1 MQNMLAA
8 ERHALE
14 PLLKES
20 AESLALDEER
30 LIEMDAFLAQAWV
43 AGALAGHANMTSKV
57 LDDPLELG
65 DFEARVKP
73 LVEESAD
80 TLNLTV
86 SETLRMWDY
95 LSQAMVAG
103 VKSSETELTAMLIEQ
118 KHDIT
123 QEALGWLEERRDEG
137 RGDGGEGESP

>member
-8 ERHALE
+8 ERRAVE

-20 AESLALDEER
+20 ADSLELDDGQ
-30 LIEMDAFLAQAWV
+30 LAEMDAFLTEAWV

-57 LDDPLELG
+57 LDSPLELG
-65 DFEARVKP
+65 DLEARLKP
-73 LVEESAD
+73 LVEESAE

-86 SETLRMWDY
+86 SETLRMWDF

-103 VKSSETELTAMLIEQ
+103 VKSTETELTAMLIEQ
-118 KHDIT
+118 KHDIPA
-123 QEALGWLEERRDEG
+123 EALGWLEERRDQG
-137 RGDGGEGESP
+137 N

>member
-1 MQNMLAA
+1 MFNQENFIQNMLAS
-8 ERHALE
+8 ERRAVE
-14 PLLKES
+14 PLLKAS
-20 AESLALDEER
+20 AESLELDDEQLAE
-30 LIEMDAFLAQAWV
+30 LDAFLTEAWV

-57 LDDPLELG
+57 LDNPLELG
-65 DFEARVKP
+65 DLEARLKP

-80 TLNLTV
+80 ILNLTV

-118 KHDIT
+118 QHDIPK
-123 QEALGWLEERRDEG
+123 EAMTWLEERQDE
-137 RGDGGEGESP
+137 SS

>member
-1 MQNMLAA
+1 MRNMLAA
-8 ERHALE
+8 ERRSLE

-20 AESLALDEER
+20 ASSLALDAGQ
-30 LIEMDAFLAQAWV
+30 LAEMDAFLAQAWV

-57 LDDPLELG
+57 LDNPLELG

-80 TLNLTV
+80 ILNLTI

-103 VKSSETELTAMLIEQ
+103 VKSSETELTAMLIEE
-118 KHDIT
+118 KHDIPE
-123 QEALGWLEERRDEG
+123 EAMRWLEDRRDQG
-137 RGDGGEGESP
+137 RGEGGRDPG

>member
-1 MQNMLAA
+1 MENMLEA
-8 ERHALE
+8 EKRALE

-20 AESLALDEER
+20 TEALGLNEEQI
-30 LIEMDAFLAQAWV
+30 LDMDDFLAQAWI
-43 AGALAGHANMTSKV
+43 AGALAGHANMTAKV
-57 LDDPLELG
+57 LKNPLDLD

-86 SETLRMWDY
+86 SQTLHMWDY

-103 VKSSETELTAMLIEQ
+103 VKSSETELTAMLIEE
-118 KHDIT
+118 KHDIGD
-123 QEALGWLEERRDEG
+123 EALQWLEARRDG
-137 RGDGGEGESP
+137 SDGEQDSG

>member
-8 ERHALE
+8 ERRALE

-20 AESLALDEER
+20 ARSLNLDAEQ
-30 LIEMDAFLAQAWV
+30 LAEMDAFLAHAWV

-57 LDDPLELG
+57 LDNPLELG

-80 TLNLTV
+80 ILNLTI

-118 KHDIT
+118 KHDIPK
-123 QEALGWLEERRDEG
+123 EAMSWLEERRDKGREG
-137 RGDGGEGESP
+137 GQEDA

>member
-1 MQNMLAA
+1 MLAS
-8 ERHALE
+8 ERRAVE

-20 AESLALDEER
+20 AESLDLDDEQLAE
-30 LIEMDAFLAQAWV
+30 LDAFLTEAWV
-43 AGALAGHANMTSKV
+43 AGALAGHANVTSEV
-57 LDDPLELG
+57 LDSPLELG
-65 DFEARVKP
+65 ALEARLKP
-73 LVEESAD
+73 LVEKSAD

-118 KHDIT
+118 QHDIPA
-123 QEALGWLEERRDEG
+123 EAMTWLEERRDEG
-137 RGDGGEGESP
+137 R

>member
-1 MQNMLAA
+1 MENMVAA
-8 ERHALE
+8 ERRALE

-20 AESLALDEER
+20 VKSLELDEEQVV
-30 LIEMDAFLAQAWV
+30 EMDGFLAQAWV
-43 AGALAGHANMTSKV
+43 AGALAGHANMTAKV
-57 LDDPLELG
+57 LDNPLELG

-80 TLNLTV
+80 ILNLTV

-103 VKSSETELTAMLIEQ
+103 VKSSETELTAMLIEE
-118 KHDIT
+118 KHDIPG
-123 QEALGWLEERRDEG
+123 EALGWLEERRDQGREG
-137 RGDGGEGESP
+137 S

>member
-1 MQNMLAA
+1 
-8 ERHALE
+8 
-14 PLLKES
+14 
-20 AESLALDEER
+20 
-30 LIEMDAFLAQAWV
+30 
-43 AGALAGHANMTSKV
+43 MTSQV

-86 SETLRMWDY
+86 SATLRMWDY

-137 RGDGGEGESP
+137 RGEGE

>member
-1 MQNMLAA
+1 MQNMLAS
-8 ERHALE
+8 ERRAIE

-20 AESLALDEER
+20 ADSLRLNEEQ

-57 LDDPLELG
+57 LDTPLELG
-65 DFEARVKP
+65 DLEARVKP

-86 SETLRMWDY
+86 SETMRMWDY

-103 VKSSETELTAMLIEQ
+103 VKSSETELTAMLIEE
-118 KHDIT
+118 KHDIPA
-123 QEALGWLEERRDEG
+123 EAVAWLEQRRDESG
-137 RGDGGEGESP
+137 

>member
-8 ERHALE
+8 ERRALE

-20 AESLALDEER
+20 AESLDLDGEQ
-30 LIEMDAFLAQAWV
+30 LIEMDTFLAQAWV

-65 DFEARVKP
+65 DFEARIKP

-118 KHDIT
+118 KHDIAG
-123 QEALGWLEERRDEG
+123 EALGWLEERRDEG
-137 RGDGGEGESP
+137 RGDGSPEE

>member
-1 MQNMLAA
+1 MFDQEDFMDNMIAA
-8 ERHALE
+8 ERRVIE

-20 AESLALDEER
+20 AESLDLNDEQI
-30 LIEMDAFLAQAWV
+30 LEMDAFLAQAWV

-57 LDDPLELG
+57 LDHPLELD

-86 SETLRMWDY
+86 TETIRMWDY

-118 KHDIT
+118 KHDISG
-123 QEALGWLEERRDEG
+123 EALGWLEERRDEG
-137 RGDGGEGESP
+137 R

>member
-20 AESLALDEER
+20 AESLNLDEEQM
-30 LIEMDAFLAQAWV
+30 IEMDAFLAQAWV

-57 LDDPLELG
+57 LDGPLELG

-118 KHDIT
+118 KHDIA
-123 QEALGWLEERRDEG
+123 QEALGWLEERQKG
-137 RGDGGEGESP
+137 SDGPQ

>member
-1 MQNMLAA
+1 MDNMIAA
-8 ERHALE
+8 ERRVIE

-20 AESLALDEER
+20 AESLDLNDEQI
-30 LIEMDAFLAQAWV
+30 LEMDAFLAQAWV

-57 LDDPLELG
+57 LDHPLELD

-86 SETLRMWDY
+86 TETIRMWDY

-118 KHDIT
+118 NHDISG
-123 QEALGWLEERRDEG
+123 EALGWLEERRDEG
-137 RGDGGEGESP
+137 R

>member
-8 ERHALE
+8 ERRALE

-20 AESLALDEER
+20 AESLGLDEEQ
-30 LIEMDAFLAQAWV
+30 LIEMDAFLAHAWV

-57 LDDPLELG
+57 LDNPLELG

-86 SETLRMWDY
+86 SATLRMWDY

-118 KHDIT
+118 KHDIAG
-123 QEALGWLEERRDEG
+123 EALGWLEERRDEK
-137 RGDGGEGESP
+137 RGDGSSEE

>member
-1 MQNMLAA
+1 MENMLEA
-8 ERHALE
+8 EKRALE

-20 AESLALDEER
+20 TEALGLNEEQALD
-30 LIEMDAFLAQAWV
+30 MHDFLAQAWI
-43 AGALAGHANMTSKV
+43 AGALAGHANMTAKV
-57 LDDPLELG
+57 LNNPLDLD

-86 SETLRMWDY
+86 SQTLHMWDY

-103 VKSSETELTAMLIEQ
+103 VKSSETELMAMLIEER
-118 KHDIT
+118 HDIGD
-123 QEALGWLEERRDEG
+123 EALQWLEARRDG
-137 RGDGGEGESP
+137 SGGE

>member
-8 ERHALE
+8 ERRAVE

-20 AESLALDEER
+20 AGSLELDDGQ
-30 LIEMDAFLAQAWV
+30 LAEMDAFLTEAWV

-57 LDDPLELG
+57 LDSPLELG
-65 DFEARVKP
+65 DLEARLKP
-73 LVEESAD
+73 LVEQSAE

-86 SETLRMWDY
+86 SETLRMWDF

-103 VKSSETELTAMLIEQ
+103 VKSTETELTAMLIEQ
-118 KHDIT
+118 KHDIPA
-123 QEALGWLEERRDEG
+123 EALGWLEERRDQ
-137 RGDGGEGESP
+137 DG

>member
-1 MQNMLAA
+1 MQNMLAS
-8 ERHALE
+8 ERRAIE

-20 AESLALDEER
+20 GESLRLDEDQ

-57 LDDPLELG
+57 LDTPLELG
-65 DFEARVKP
+65 DLEARVKP

-86 SETLRMWDY
+86 SETMRMWDY

-103 VKSSETELTAMLIEQ
+103 VKSTETELTAMLIEE
-118 KHDIT
+118 KHDIPA
-123 QEALGWLEERRDEG
+123 EAVAWLEQRRDESG
-137 RGDGGEGESP
+137 

>member
-8 ERHALE
+8 ERRAVE

-20 AESLALDEER
+20 AGSLELDDGQ
-30 LIEMDAFLAQAWV
+30 LAEMDAFLTEAWV

-57 LDDPLELG
+57 LDSPLVLG
-65 DFEARVKP
+65 DLEARLKP
-73 LVEESAD
+73 LVEQSAE

-86 SETLRMWDY
+86 SETLRMWDF

-103 VKSSETELTAMLIEQ
+103 VKSTETELTAMLIEQ
-118 KHDIT
+118 KHDIPA
-123 QEALGWLEERRDEG
+123 EALGWLEERRDQ
-137 RGDGGEGESP
+137 DG

>member
-8 ERHALE
+8 ERRAVE

-20 AESLALDEER
+20 AGSLELDDGQ
-30 LIEMDAFLAQAWV
+30 LAEMDAFLTEAWV

-57 LDDPLELG
+57 LDSPLELG
-65 DFEARVKP
+65 DLEARLKP
-73 LVEESAD
+73 LVEQSAE

-86 SETLRMWDY
+86 SKTLRMWDF

-103 VKSSETELTAMLIEQ
+103 VKSTETELTAMLIEQ
-118 KHDIT
+118 KHDIPA
-123 QEALGWLEERRDEG
+123 EALGWLEERRDQ
-137 RGDGGEGESP
+137 DG

>member
-8 ERHALE
+8 ERRALE

-20 AESLALDEER
+20 AESLNLDEER

-57 LDDPLELG
+57 RDDPLELG

-95 LSQAMVAG
+95 LSQALVAG
-103 VKSSETELTAMLIEQ
+103 VKSSETELIAMLIEQ
-118 KHDIT
+118 KHDIA
-123 QEALGWLEERRDEG
+123 QEALGWLEERRDRRRDDAE
-137 RGDGGEGESP
+137 EESP

>member
-8 ERHALE
+8 ERRVVE

-20 AESLALDEER
+20 AESLELDDVQ
-30 LIEMDAFLAQAWV
+30 LAEMDAFLAEAWV

-57 LDDPLELG
+57 LDSPLELG
-65 DFEARVKP
+65 DLEARLKP
-73 LVEESAD
+73 LVEESAE

-86 SETLRMWDY
+86 SETLRMWDF

-118 KHDIT
+118 QHDIPA
-123 QEALGWLEERRDEG
+123 EAMTWLEKRRDQG
-137 RGDGGEGESP
+137 S

>member
-8 ERHALE
+8 ERRALE

-20 AESLALDEER
+20 AEALDLDEEQ

-43 AGALAGHANMTSKV
+43 AGALAGHANMTSQV

-86 SETLRMWDY
+86 SATLRMWDY

-137 RGDGGEGESP
+137 RGEGE

>member
-8 ERHALE
+8 ERRAVE

-20 AESLALDEER
+20 AGSLDLDDGQ
-30 LIEMDAFLAQAWV
+30 LAEMDAFLTEAWV

-57 LDDPLELG
+57 LDSPLELG
-65 DFEARVKP
+65 DLEARLKP
-73 LVEESAD
+73 LVEESAE

-86 SETLRMWDY
+86 SKTLRMWDF

-103 VKSSETELTAMLIEQ
+103 VKSTETELTAMLIEE
-118 KHDIT
+118 KHDIPA
-123 QEALGWLEERRDEG
+123 EALGWLEERRDQ
-137 RGDGGEGESP
+137 DG

>member
-1 MQNMLAA
+1 MENMLEA
-8 ERHALE
+8 EKRALE

-20 AESLALDEER
+20 AEALELNEEQI
-30 LIEMDAFLAQAWV
+30 IEMDNFLAQAWI
-43 AGALAGHANMTSKV
+43 AGALAGHANMTAKV
-57 LDDPLELG
+57 LDKSLDLG

-86 SETLRMWDY
+86 NQTLHMWDY

-103 VKSSETELTAMLIEQ
+103 VKSCEAELMAMLIEQ
-118 KHDIT
+118 KHDIGE
-123 QEALGWLEERRDEG
+123 EALQWLEERRG
-137 RGDGGEGESP
+137 NSGGGKKSG

>member
-1 MQNMLAA
+1 MENMIAA
-8 ERHALE
+8 ERRALE

-20 AESLALDEER
+20 TTSLELDEDQI
-30 LIEMDAFLAQAWV
+30 LDMDTFLTEAWV

-57 LDDPLELG
+57 LDNPLELD

-86 SETLRMWDY
+86 AQTIRMWDY

-103 VKSSETELTAMLIEQ
+103 VKSSETELTAMLIEE
-118 KHDIT
+118 KHDIPA
-123 QEALGWLEERRDEG
+123 EALEWLEKRQGEEG
-137 RGDGGEGESP
+137 Q

>member
-1 MQNMLAA
+1 VFDQENFMQNMLAS
-8 ERHALE
+8 ERRAIE

-20 AESLALDEER
+20 ADSLRLNEEQ

-57 LDDPLELG
+57 LDTPLELG
-65 DFEARVKP
+65 DLEARVKP

-86 SETLRMWDY
+86 SETMRMWDY

-103 VKSSETELTAMLIEQ
+103 VKSSETELTAMLIEE
-118 KHDIT
+118 KHDIPA
-123 QEALGWLEERRDEG
+123 EAVAWLEQRRDESG
-137 RGDGGEGESP
+137 